1 MQATTA
7 GVRLDVGKAAR
18 FSALCSQLSF
28 RPPAAHPVEPFILP
42 KTREG
47 AILAPQPCRIWGMSA
62 EEPAPAKAGDTT
74 LVQYRAD
81 LDRRLDRLLA
91 VSPTTETGRQLA
103 RG

>member
-47 AILAPQPCRIWGMSA
+47 AILAPQPCRIWGMSGHTSRSTDFSSIVYDSRT
-62 EEPAPAKAGDTT
+62 AGHDDPGPLTGNQ
-74 LVQYRAD
+74 LAGNQ
-81 LDRRLDRLLA
+81 LDRRR
-91 VSPTTETGRQLA
+91 R
-103 RG
+103 R